1 MNPYTPVRSV
11 EKFFGTGVFFVEKP
25 FLFRGVCGI
34 ILMKGHLRIC
44 WKGDFIMNEERMFHI
59 GLPVTVHANYALL
72 PGDPGRV
79 PKIAAYLEN
88 PHELGCNREFRTWA
102 GTLCGETVLVT
113 STGIGGP
120 SASIAVEELIALG
133 VTHFVRI
140 GTCGGMNE
148 TVCAGDVVIA
158 TGAIRM
164 EGTSREYL
172 PIEYPAVADF
182 GLVRALAQSAEE
194 LGYRY
199 HTGVVQSKDSFYG
212 QHSPTSMPNGEELLR
227 KWNAWIAAGCLA
239 SEMEAAAI
247 YATAAARGVRAATV
261 LHVIWNQMRRD
272 KFGDNEES
280 HDVDRAIRTALAA
293 LGHVIRDASDHP
305 ADR

>member
-1 MNPYTPVRSV
+1 
-11 EKFFGTGVFFVEKP
+11 
-25 FLFRGVCGI
+25 
-34 ILMKGHLRIC
+34 
-44 WKGDFIMNEERMFHI
+44 MNEEKMFHI
-59 GLPVTVHANYALL
+59 GLPTSVHARYAIL

-79 PKIAAYLEN
+79 PKIAAFLDDAHPLAN
-88 PHELGCNREFRTWA
+88 NREFCTWA
-102 GTLCGETVLVT
+102 GKIGGETVLVT

-120 SASIAVEELIALG
+120 SASIAVEELVRLG
-133 VTHFVRI
+133 VDTFIRV
-140 GTCGGMNE
+140 GTCGGMNDK
-148 TVCAGDVVIA
+148 VQAGDVVIA

-172 PIEYPAVADF
+172 PVEYPAVADF
-182 GLVRALAQSAEE
+182 GLVRALARSAEE

-212 QHSPTSMPNGEELLR
+212 QHSPASMPNGEELLR

-247 YATAAARGVRAATV
+247 YAVAAARGVRAATV

-272 KFGDNEES
+272 KFGATEES
-280 HDVDRAIRTALAA
+280 HDVDRTIRTAVAA
-293 LGHVIRDASDHP
+293 LGRVIRSDSDSR
-305 ADR
+305 AES

>member
-1 MNPYTPVRSV
+1 MPRDNILTRI
-11 EKFFGTGVFFVEKP
+11 
-25 FLFRGVCGI
+25 CGI
-34 ILMKGHLRIC
+34 LYAA
-44 WKGDFIMNEERMFHI
+44 DTPTN
-59 GLPVTVHANYALL
+59 VT
-72 PGDPGRV
+72 
-79 PKIAAYLEN
+79 
-88 PHELGCNREFRTWA
+88 
-102 GTLCGETVLVT
+102 
-113 STGIGGP
+113 P
-120 SASIAVEELIALG
+120 SIHVYNSIAVMIAA
-133 VTHFVRI
+133 VRTDAKLFRSWFSKAVMAAI
-140 GTCGGMNE
+140 GLSIILATMFLKQHSFS
-148 TVCAGDVVIA
+148 DVVIA

-239 SEMEAAAI
+239 SEMEATAI

-272 KFGDNEES
+272 KFGDKEES
-280 HDVDRAIRTALAA
+280 HDVDRAIQVALAA
-293 LGHVIRDASDHP
+293 LRCVIRNASDGK
-305 ADR
+305 ADN

>member
-1 MNPYTPVRSV
+1 M
-11 EKFFGTGVFFVEKP
+11 
-25 FLFRGVCGI
+25 
-34 ILMKGHLRIC
+34 
-44 WKGDFIMNEERMFHI
+44 
-59 GLPVTVHANYALL
+59 
-72 PGDPGRV
+72 
-79 PKIAAYLEN
+79 
-88 PHELGCNREFRTWA
+88 
-102 GTLCGETVLVT
+102 T

-148 TVCAGDVVIA
+148 AVCAGDVVIA

-172 PIEYPAVADF
+172 PIEFPAVADF
-182 GLVRALAQSAEE
+182 GLVRDLVDGAAAV
-194 LGYRY
+194 GVPF

-212 QHSPTSMPNGEELLR
+212 QHSPERMPNGAELLR
-227 KWNAWIAAGCLA
+227 KWDAWMAGGCLA

-247 YATAAARGVRAATV
+247 YAVAAARGVKAATV

-272 KFGDNEES
+272 RLGDHREV
-280 HDVDRAIRTALAA
+280 HDTDPAIRTAIEGLKRT
-293 LGHVIRDASDHP
+293 IMRNSSP
-305 ADR
+305 NP

>member
-1 MNPYTPVRSV
+1 
-11 EKFFGTGVFFVEKP
+11 
-25 FLFRGVCGI
+25 
-34 ILMKGHLRIC
+34 
-44 WKGDFIMNEERMFHI
+44 MNEDRMFHI
-59 GLPVTVHANYALL
+59 DLPTSVHAKYAIL

-79 PKIAAYLEN
+79 PKIAEYLDGA
-88 PHELGCNREFRTWA
+88 HKLGNNREFCTWS
-102 GTLCGETVLVT
+102 GTLEGETVLVT

-120 SASIAVEELIALG
+120 SASIAMEELIKLG
-133 VTHFVRI
+133 VDTFVRV

-148 TVCAGDVVIA
+148 DVRAGDVVIA
-158 TGAIRM
+158 TGAVRM

-182 GLVRALAQSAEE
+182 GLVRDLADGAET
-194 LGYRY
+194 LNYRY

-212 QHSPTSMPNGEELLR
+212 QHSPMSMPNGAELLR

-247 YATAAARGVRAATV
+247 YSVAAARGVRAAAV

-272 KFGDNEES
+272 KFGDREES
-280 HDVDRAIRTALAA
+280 HDTNTAIRTSIEGLKITIA
-293 LGHVIRDASDHP
+293 RDRSAKNKI
-305 ADR
+305 

>member
-1 MNPYTPVRSV
+1 M
-11 EKFFGTGVFFVEKP
+11 
-25 FLFRGVCGI
+25 
-34 ILMKGHLRIC
+34 
-44 WKGDFIMNEERMFHI
+44 MNEERMFHI
-59 GLPVTVHANYALL
+59 GLPTNIRARYAIL

-79 PKIAAYLEN
+79 PKIAAYLDGA
-88 PHELGCNREFRTWA
+88 HLLASNREFCTWA
-102 GTLCGETVLVT
+102 GKMKGETVLVT

-120 SASIAVEELIALG
+120 SASIAVEELVRLG
-133 VTHFVRI
+133 VDTFIRV
-140 GTCGGMNE
+140 GTCGGMNDE
-148 TVCAGDVVIA
+148 VRAGDVVIA

-272 KFGDNEES
+272 KFGDKEES
-280 HDVDRAIRTALAA
+280 HDVDRAIQVALAA
-293 LGHVIRDASDHP
+293 LRCVIRNASDGK
-305 ADR
+305 ADN

>member
-1 MNPYTPVRSV
+1 M
-11 EKFFGTGVFFVEKP
+11 
-25 FLFRGVCGI
+25 
-34 ILMKGHLRIC
+34 
-44 WKGDFIMNEERMFHI
+44 KGDFFMNEERMFHI
-59 GLPVTVHANYALL
+59 GLPTTVHAQYALL

-88 PHELGCNREFRTWA
+88 PHELGFNREFRTWA
-102 GTLCGETVLVT
+102 GTLGGETVLVT

-120 SASIAVEELIALG
+120 SASIAMEELIRLG
-133 VTHFVRI
+133 VDTFVRV

-148 TVCAGDVVIA
+148 KVKAGDVVIA

-172 PIEYPAVADF
+172 PIEFPSVADF
-182 GLVRALAQSAEE
+182 GLVRDLVHGAAAV
-194 LGYRY
+194 GVPC

-212 QHSPTSMPNGEELLR
+212 QHAPSSMPNGAELLR
-227 KWNAWIAAGCLA
+227 KWDAWIAGGCLA

-247 YATAAARGVRAATV
+247 YAVAAARGVKAATV

-272 KFGDNEES
+272 NLGDASEV
-280 HDVDRAIRTALAA
+280 HDTDLAIRTAIEGLKRT
-293 LGHVIRDASDHP
+293 IMRNSSQKK
-305 ADR
+305 

>member
-1 MNPYTPVRSV
+1 
-11 EKFFGTGVFFVEKP
+11 
-25 FLFRGVCGI
+25 
-34 ILMKGHLRIC
+34 
-44 WKGDFIMNEERMFHI
+44 MNEEKMFHI
-59 GLPVTVHANYALL
+59 DLPTRVHAKYAIL

-79 PKIAAYLEN
+79 PKIAACLDGAK
-88 PHELGCNREFRTWA
+88 LLASNREFCTWA
-102 GTLCGETVLVT
+102 GKIEGETVLVT

-120 SASIAVEELIALG
+120 SAAIAVEELIKLG
-133 VTHFVRI
+133 VDTLIRV
-140 GTCGGMNE
+140 GTCGGMNDK
-148 TVCAGDVVIA
+148 VRAGDVVIA

-172 PIEYPAVADF
+172 PIEFPAVADF

-212 QHSPTSMPNGEELLR
+212 QHAPASMPNGEELLR

-247 YATAAARGVRAATV
+247 YAVAAARGVRAAAV

-272 KFGDNEES
+272 QFGDKEES
-280 HDVDRAIRTALAA
+280 YDVDRAIQTAVAA
-293 LGHVIRDASDHP
+293 IGHIIKNTSYSRESN
-305 ADR
+305 